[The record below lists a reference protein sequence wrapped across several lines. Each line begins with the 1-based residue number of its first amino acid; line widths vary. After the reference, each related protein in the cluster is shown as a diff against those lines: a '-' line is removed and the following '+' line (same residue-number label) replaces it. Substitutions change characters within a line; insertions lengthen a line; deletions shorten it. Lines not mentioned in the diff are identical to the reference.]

1 MAGNG
6 NNPNGYGYGQ
16 NPYSDTNGSPARS
29 YSPADAMS
37 YMAARAGANRAAF
50 PAAFPPPYGHGVNRG
65 PTYGDTYGP
74 NSATAMGFG
83 YGSRSATKTTANT
96 YDAGSSTW
104 TDGPRY
110 PSGPPSADALRGAA
124 DMAAT
129 AARRARNPNG
139 YIPGG
144 GGNGSG
150 PSSGFGGGWR
160 GPNGPVP
167 MGMAGSGWPGTKPGT
182 SYGPARDVKR
192 DNMADGHGND
202 NEHGNSNAW
211 GHGGYNGNAWGHGGS
226 GNGQDP
232 GY

>member
-1 MAGNG
+1 MMPGKG
-6 NNPNGYGYGQ
+6 NNPNGYGYGK
-16 NPYSDTNGSPARS
+16 NPYSDTNGSSGRS
-29 YSPADAMS
+29 YSPADAMA
-37 YMAARAGANRAAF
+37 YMAARAAANRSA
-50 PAAFPPPYGHGVNRG
+50 YGHGVNRG

-83 YGSRSATKTTANT
+83 YGSRPPTNT
-96 YDAGSSTW
+96 YDAGRTTW
-104 TDGPRY
+104 ADGPYY
-110 PSGPPSADALRGAA
+110 PSGSPSTDALRGAA

-144 GGNGSG
+144 GGSGSG
-150 PSSGFGGGWR
+150 PSSGFGGGWG

-182 SYGPARDVKR
+182 SYGPSRDVKG
-192 DNMADGHGND
+192 DNMADGHGDD

-211 GHGGYNGNAWGHGGS
+211 GHGGFNGNAWGHGGS
-226 GNGQDP
+226 GNGQNP
-232 GY
+232 GF